1 MKEKL
6 EKFDKAYIGVIVGAI
21 LPILG
26 FLLSYPILTRGMDM
40 DFTRYINYAQVG
52 ADRQNIMIFAML
64 PNMFLF
70 YFTNFRWN
78 LNEFTKGLV
87 AVTLLLGLMLV
98 ILTVL

>member
-6 EKFDKAYIGVIVGAI
+6 KKYDKAVLGVIIGTL

-26 FLLSYPILTRGMDM
+26 FLIAYPVLTRGENIP
-40 DFTRYINYAQVG
+40 FEQFVRHAQSG
-52 ADRQNIMIFAML
+52 PYSQNIMIFSML

-78 LNEFTKGLV
+78 LIGFTKGLV
-87 AVTLLLGLMLV
+87 AVTILLGLMLV
-98 ILTVL
+98 IINII